1 MSFVVV
7 ATTLRIGLVVILV
20 SLAGGAADPRH
31 HAVDPAALDGCRAP
45 DEPGC
50 ASCCVDEL
58 TVFEVEAARIATFAA
73 DVLRQAPGPVG
84 ACAFLDESKSCRIY
98 EHRPYVCRTQGLPLR
113 WVEQRRGR
121 IVERRDACTL
131 NFQDLSVH
139 SLPKDDCWSLGP
151 VEARLL
157 ALQDRVDGGAE
168 RRIALRD
175 LFEAPPPAEHAP

>member
-1 MSFVVV
+1 MS
-7 ATTLRIGLVVILV
+7 AR
-20 SLAGGAADPRH
+20 
-31 HAVDPAALDGCRAP
+31 AALEAVPAEVLDGVVRLHGVV
-45 DEPGC
+45 DELTGALARRHAANLRCGAGC